1 MVSCLP
7 EKSSMV
13 SNPFLAASIQANEEL
28 AHIVDRG
35 YSDSCFEKG
44 SVGAGG
50 DISSGLDLL
59 AEKIFVKHLG
69 KFGRI
74 ESEESGVIGEG
85 AAMIIIDPIDGS
97 SNALSLFPYFGTS
110 VARINADG
118 ILDAAIVCNLASREI
133 FFKEA
138 GEPVLQGR
146 LFVAEYYPPRVAPQS
161 EIGLFEKAYAHPEIV
176 LKLDQMGLKFR
187 APGAVALSLA
197 YARTVSYMLYVG
209 SYRIYDFAAGLAL
222 CEGLEVIVEEDYV
235 IVSKDKEIAQ
245 KLELLVKDSLALVQ
259 KKYICNKDN

>member
-1 MVSCLP
+1 MP
-7 EKSSMV
+7 EKSSI
-13 SNPFLAASIQANEEL
+13 SLGPFLEASICANEEI
-28 AHIVDRG
+28 ARIIERG
-35 YSDSCFEKG
+35 YRDSYFEKG

-50 DISSGLDLL
+50 DVSSGLDLL
-59 AEKIFVKHLG
+59 AEEIFVRHLG

-85 AAMIIIDPIDGS
+85 DATIIIDPIDGS

-118 ILDAAIVCNLASREI
+118 ILDAAIVCNLASGDL

-138 GEPVLQGR
+138 GGSVLQGK
-146 LFVAEYYPPRVAPQS
+146 LFSVDYFTPRVAPQA

-176 LKLDQMGLKFR
+176 SNLTQIGLKFR

-197 YARTVSYMLYVG
+197 YARTVGYLLYVG

-235 IVSKDKEIAQ
+235 IVSKDKEVAQ
-245 KLELLVKDSLALVQ
+245 KLESLVIASLVSVSERKD
-259 KKYICNKDN
+259 KEY